1 MVVKE
6 VMKEIFSVIF
16 GPKNILGSQFWSESP
31 TVSFFTNFTDF
42 RHETETYWVH
52 LNIFIDRKSFSGESI
67 RHLGGL
73 NSMCHTLPSN
83 YWLLITTIYVY
94 C

>member
-6 VMKEIFSVIF
+6 VMKEMFSVIF
-16 GPKNILGSQFWSESP
+16 GPKNVLGSQFSTESP
-31 TVSFFTNFTDF
+31 IVSFFTNFTDF

-73 NSMCHTLPSN
+73 NSMCHMLPSN
-83 YWLLITTIYVY
+83 Y
-94 C
+94 

>member
-6 VMKEIFSVIF
+6 VMKEMFSVTF
-16 GPKNILGSQFWSESP
+16 GSKNILGSQFWTESP
-31 TVSFFTNFTDF
+31 IVSFFTNVTDF

-67 RHLGGL
+67 RRLGG
-73 NSMCHTLPSN
+73 
-83 YWLLITTIYVY
+83 IE
-94 C
+94 

>member
-6 VMKEIFSVIF
+6 VMKEMFSGIF
-16 GPKNILGSQFWSESP
+16 GPKNILWSQFLSESP
-31 TVSFFTNFTDF
+31 IVSFFTNFTDF
-42 RHETETYWVH
+42 LNETETYWVH

-73 NSMCHTLPSN
+73 NNMCHTLPSN
-83 YWLLITTIYVY
+83 Y
-94 C
+94 